1 MPNYCDNTLEIHSIV
16 GIYDDIISKLLFTE
30 PKVSGMQ
37 WDSPRVG
44 GKEFSFMASLP
55 TPEPLRGT
63 SAPARVVT
71 KEELK
76 EFLKRKKKGEV
87 GIWESAPITQ
97 AMFNKYLKK
106 YGATDWY
113 HWNIANWGVKW
124 DADVYDINQRY
135 YTDGAIEKIE
145 TRIHF
150 TTAWAP
156 PTLWFDHIASLLA
169 RLGVYMEL
177 RYSESGMGFAGA
189 HYFDEVDRWDSEGRI
204 YMVQDSTGYIVT
216 YDSKIDVWRNEKG
229 NFVSADDIREEYEY
243 DSNAL

>member
-1 MPNYCDNTLEIHSIV
+1 MPNYCDNTLELHCTIDE
-16 GIYDDIISKLLFTE
+16 YNDIITKLLFTE
-30 PKVSGMQ
+30 CK
-37 WDSPRVG
+37 DSSYSPTLG
-44 GKEFSFMASLP
+44 GKRFSFEAALP

-63 SAPARVVT
+63 SAPANVVT

-76 EFLKRKKKGEV
+76 EFLKRKKRGEINV
-87 GIWESAPITQ
+87 WQGSPMTQ

-113 HWNIANWGVKW
+113 HWNITNWGVKW
-124 DADVYDINQRY
+124 DADVYDITQRF
-135 YTDGAIEKIE
+135 YTNGLNENVE
-145 TRIHF
+145 TRICF

-156 PTLWFDHIASLLA
+156 PTLWFDHIAKVLKDEA
-169 RLGVYMEL
+169 VYMEL

-189 HYFDEVDRWDSEGRI
+189 HYFDAGDRWDSEGCI

-216 YDSKIDVWRNEKG
+216 YDSKMGVWRNEKG
-229 NFVSADDIREEYEY
+229 HFVSTDDMREEYEY

>member
-30 PKVSGMQ
+30 CK
-37 WDSPRVG
+37 DSSYSPTLG
-44 GKEFSFMASLP
+44 GKRFSLEAALP

-63 SAPARVVT
+63 SAPANVVT

-76 EFLKRKKKGEV
+76 EFIKRKKKGEMPWQ
-87 GIWESAPITQ
+87 GLPMTQ

-124 DADVYDINQRY
+124 DADVYDITQRFY
-135 YTDGAIEKIE
+135 KNGLNENIE

-156 PTLWFDHIASLLA
+156 PTIWFDHIAKVLKDEA
-169 RLGVYMEL
+169 VYMEL

-189 HYFDEVDRWDSEGRI
+189 HYFDAGDRWDSEGRI